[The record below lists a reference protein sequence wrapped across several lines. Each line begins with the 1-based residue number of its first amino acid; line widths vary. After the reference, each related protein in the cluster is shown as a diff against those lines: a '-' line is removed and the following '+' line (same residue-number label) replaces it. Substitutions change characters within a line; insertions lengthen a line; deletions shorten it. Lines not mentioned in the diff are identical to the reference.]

1 MQIRGERNGA
11 WKMEY
16 DTDKIWNKNIQEK
29 MSQKNLER
37 NIHTNLVKG
46 NNKIPIDKTVIP
58 KCLSSHIFQPA

>member
-1 MQIRGERNGA
+1 MQIRKEEKGA

-16 DTDKIWNKNIQEK
+16 DADKIWNKNTQKKI
-29 MSQKNLER
+29 SQKNHEM

-46 NNKIPIDKTVIP
+46 KNKIQSDKTVIP